1 MLPYRVGRVESGSGP
16 LPHQCLCS
24 AYLCAW
30 PPWWLAAPG
39 GEQALPLFRAE
50 LRQMPEK
57 GDERPD
63 LLGAGGGTKGGHA
76 GGHDAIGDDPEQ
88 YAIAGGLD
96 GDSGQRRR
104 FRGEVV
110 C

>member
-1 MLPYRVGRVESGSGP
+1 MLMLRVAP
-16 LPHQCLCS
+16 LV
-24 AYLCAW
+24 A
-30 PPWWLAAPG
+30 AAPG

-63 LLGAGGGTKGGHA
+63 LLGAVGGTKGGHA